1 MLLLFLLWLPARRLP
16 HVGHHGSHAKPST
29 SRQQK
34 VESDNTPSA
43 QLAWEHPY
51 MRLVVAFVFVVVVVA
66 VAVASCGLLLSLVLL
81 WWLLL
86 SRFRRVVGV
95 VAVREACRV
104 LLGCVSVRAVSFG
117 VVSTLPVFKVR
128 LLLLLS
134 LRQLVGFQ
142 CVQSW
147 LLRLFSF
154 PRRCCGCCV
163 PHRSLAPRDLDHCGL
178 LLAAASFKSHC
189 SLCWNRLTELASTV
203 LWLSELY
210 TRTCPSKER
219 LSSSVW
225 LPCK

>member
-1 MLLLFLLWLPARRLP
+1 MGASLHASCCCFCCCCCACCCCCCCCRRSCFLWFS
-16 HVGHHGSHAKPST
+16 VVTG
-29 SRQQK
+29 
-34 VESDNTPSA
+34 VV
-43 QLAWEHPY
+43 
-51 MRLVVAFVFVVVVVA
+51 VVAFVVA
-66 VAVASCGLLLSLVLL
+66 VLA
-81 WWLLL
+81 W
-86 SRFRRVVGV
+86 VGV
-95 VAVREACRV
+95 VAVRAACRV

-117 VVSTLPVFKVR
+117 AVSALPVFRVG

-147 LLRLFSF
+147 LFRLFSF